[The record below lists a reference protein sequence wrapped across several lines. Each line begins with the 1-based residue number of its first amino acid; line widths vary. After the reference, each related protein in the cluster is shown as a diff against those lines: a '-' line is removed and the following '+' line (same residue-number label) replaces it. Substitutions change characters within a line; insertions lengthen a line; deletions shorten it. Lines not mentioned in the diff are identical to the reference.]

1 MGEDRGRGQAD
12 GPRASLRPVVREGL
26 TDRVIDVIRR
36 RITEGTWG
44 LHHRLPVEAVLAKEL
59 GVGRS
64 TIREAVRVLAHAG
77 MLEVRQ
83 GDGTY
88 VRSRREIDAALRR
101 RVLGANLLEAFEVR
115 RALEIEAARLAAQHG
130 SAVDAA
136 QLVELVTA
144 RAAASGGVGSGF
156 READNA
162 FREHLIDMTGNG
174 LFADLYRG
182 FVDPLRAAID
192 AEYGDDAELTRDDP
206 ARPECVELARAIVD
220 RNPDAA
226 AAAAQRRMD
235 NALRVLQVLL
245 QVLRV
250 PGG

>member
-1 MGEDRGRGQAD
+1 MGEDRRQGQAY

-36 RITEGTWG
+36 QITDGTWA
-44 LHHRLPVEAVLAKEL
+44 LHQRLPVEPVLAKEL

-88 VRSRREIDAALRR
+88 VRSRREIDATLRR

-130 SAVDAA
+130 SASDATR
-136 QLVELVTA
+136 LVELVEL
-144 RAAASGGVGSGF
+144 RAAASSDVSSGF
-156 READNA
+156 SKADNA

-182 FVDPLRAAID
+182 FVDPLRAAI
-192 AEYGDDAELTRDDP
+192 AIEYGDEAELTRDDP
-206 ARPECVELARAIVD
+206 VRPECAELVQAIVD
-220 RNPDAA
+220 RDPEAA

-245 QVLRV
+245 QVLRI
-250 PGG
+250 PDR